1 MMGAQGSSLAAA
13 LLLAG
18 ARATPTPPPGPNCVG
33 NNVPIANTSGL
44 EPDCPALL
52 EPHNASCA
60 NVHKY
65 TDDPQFHPMDSATA
79 ASVLSPAT
87 PSFSPRGNRS
97 LSSFFLRNRPD

>member
-1 MMGAQGSSLAAA
+1 MVGASGCSLAAA

-79 ASVLSPAT
+79 ASVFSTAT
-87 PSFSPRGNRS
+87 PLVSPRETVLSSSSFS
-97 LSSFFLRNRPD
+97 RNRPD